1 MSDKQKPNRLR
12 YSKDRVIDALRFTR
26 GNVTEAAEMLGA
38 GRATLNRY
46 IKMYGIDVDGIGAML
61 DIETIRK
68 GLELTYGNVELTAKH
83 TGISRPTIY
92 KYMRENPELEAWR
105 DECEGR
111 MLDIARGV
119 VNKSILDGDLRG
131 AMFLLRTKGGY
142 RTSGDVTVKGDPN
155 EPIKTVIEVVYVDKS
170 AEVGDGDD

>member
-1 MSDKQKPNRLR
+1 MSDKQTPNRLK
-12 YSKDRVIDALRFTR
+12 YSRDRVLGALKRTR

-46 IKMYGIDVDGIGAML
+46 IKMYGIDVDGIGVML
-61 DIETIRK
+61 DIEALRQSM
-68 GLELTYGNVELTAKH
+68 ERNYGNLKVVSFETK
-83 TGISRPTIY
+83 ISRPTIY
-92 KYMRENPELEAWR
+92 EYMRKYPDLAEWR
-105 DECEGR
+105 EECEKRLIERAEQG
-111 MLDIARGV
+111 LVKHIVDDNLQAI
-119 VNKSILDGDLRG
+119 
-131 AMFLLRTKGGY
+131 MFLLRTKGGY